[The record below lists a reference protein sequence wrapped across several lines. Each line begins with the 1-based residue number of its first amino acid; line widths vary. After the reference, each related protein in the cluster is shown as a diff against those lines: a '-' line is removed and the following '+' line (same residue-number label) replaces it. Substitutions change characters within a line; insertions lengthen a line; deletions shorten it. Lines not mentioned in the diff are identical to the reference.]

1 MKQLREVIQYSGHL
15 IVAWSWLN
23 TLKSRNNM
31 SAIMAAGLNGLLYFL
46 ISMTPSQL

>member
-1 MKQLREVIQYSGHL
+1 MKQLREVINGQYNGHL
-15 IVAWSWLN
+15 IAWLN